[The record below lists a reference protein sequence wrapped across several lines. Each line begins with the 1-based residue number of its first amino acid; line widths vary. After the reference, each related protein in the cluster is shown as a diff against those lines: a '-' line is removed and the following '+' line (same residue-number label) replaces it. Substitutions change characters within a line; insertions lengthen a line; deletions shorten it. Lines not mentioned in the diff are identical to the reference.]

1 MASDEAF
8 DECAICGVGC
18 VCLSQAA
25 GAKFVCAGLTARFL
39 SRKRRQVVAYT
50 PKRGRACTYNQFV
63 KHISTGAW
71 FAILAQFG
79 FGAKAIFIKL
89 AYAEHP
95 SLDAVTLL
103 ALRMIFSLPLFV
115 LMAWWARRQNGGAQ
129 PVPLTRR
136 DWWLV
141 VFLAFIGYC
150 LSSFLDFWGLQYI
163 SAALERLILFTN
175 PTLVVLLSAI
185 FLSVRITRRV
195 ALALV
200 VSYIGLVLAYWHD
213 LQSTNDTSALIKG
226 TLLVFGAALTYAIY
240 LLFGGQ
246 LTKRIGST
254 RFTAYMMLIAT
265 VFVLAQFFAMRPLSS
280 LDLPMKVYVYCVGL
294 AVFSTAAPVWM
305 MAEALKRLGAND
317 ASMIGSV
324 GPIVT
329 IGLGVVFLGETI
341 SLLQLMGAGLVLF
354 GVSLISLKRISNN
367 KPINPVE

>member
-1 MASDEAF
+1 
-8 DECAICGVGC
+8 
-18 VCLSQAA
+18 
-25 GAKFVCAGLTARFL
+25 
-39 SRKRRQVVAYT
+39 
-50 PKRGRACTYNQFV
+50 V

-71 FAILAQFG
+71 LAILAQFG

-89 AYAEHP
+89 AYAAHP
-95 SLDAVTLL
+95 ALDAVTLL
-103 ALRMIFSLPLFV
+103 ALRMIFSLPLFL
-115 LMAWWARRQNGGAQ
+115 LMVWWSRRQSGDAK
-129 PVPLTRR
+129 PAPLTKR

-141 VFLAFIGYC
+141 VFLAFVGYY

-175 PTLVVLLSAI
+175 PTFVVLLSAI
-185 FLSVRITRRV
+185 FLSVRITQRV

-213 LQSTNDTSALIKG
+213 LKIADDTDALIKG

-240 LLFGGQ
+240 LLLGGQ

-265 VFVLAQFFAMRPLSS
+265 VFVLAQFFAMRPLSA

-341 SLLQLMGAGLVLF
+341 SLLQMIGAGLVLF
-354 GVSLISLKRISNN
+354 GVSLISMKKR
-367 KPINPVE
+367 PIRTNADRPI

>member
-1 MASDEAF
+1 M
-8 DECAICGVGC
+8 VN
-18 VCLSQAA
+18 L
-25 GAKFVCAGLTARFL
+25 
-39 SRKRRQVVAYT
+39 VA
-50 PKRGRACTYNQFV
+50 PRAYNKSV
-63 KHISTGAW
+63 KHLSTGAW
-71 FAILAQFG
+71 LAILAQFG

-89 AYAEHP
+89 AYAAYP
-95 SLDAVTLL
+95 TLDAVTLL
-103 ALRMIFSLPLFV
+103 ALRMIFSLPFFL
-115 LMAWWARRQNGGAQ
+115 LMVWWARRQAGDTPAA
-129 PVPLTRR
+129 PLTKR

-141 VFLAFIGYC
+141 LFLAFIGYY

-175 PTLVVLLSAI
+175 PTFVVLLSAL

-200 VSYIGLVLAYWHD
+200 VSYAGLVLAYWHD
-213 LQSTNDTSALIKG
+213 LRIADDTGALVKG
-226 TLLVFGAALTYAIY
+226 TLLVLGAALTYAIY
-240 LLFGGQ
+240 LLLGGQ

-265 VFVLAQFFAMRPLSS
+265 VFVLAQFFAIRPLSA
-280 LDLPMKVYVYCVGL
+280 LDLPMQVYVYCVGL

-329 IGLGVVFLGETI
+329 IGLGVVFLGESI
-341 SLLQLMGAGLVLF
+341 SLLQMLGAALVLL
-354 GVSLISLKRISNN
+354 GVSLISMRRTVNRSI
-367 KPINPVE
+367 